1 MVVLPRSARGYKAE
15 LLALEHLRDQYK
27 KREAPERGVLEKTQR
42 VQCTTAV
49 VRNMGVDFEQL
60 KGPLRPLKIEDDEDV
75 IQKQIQQRQAQV
87 EH

>member
-1 MVVLPRSARGYKAE
+1 M
-15 LLALEHLRDQYK
+15 
-27 KREAPERGVLEKTQR
+27 LEKTQR